1 MKVYYFLY
9 SVFYFIKLAFKKKH
23 YSIIFYAPNHFNRGK
38 NSENI
43 FFKDL
48 FVSCKMH
55 NLSFLYLEEPDVYSN
70 QKRSEIAIPFDFI
83 YYLIVFFRKFKK
95 SEISYINNDK
105 KIGGFVK
112 KIFFKNI
119 TFDNYITISQS
130 MLSFFSGVS
139 SDAKLFDL
147 QHGIIHLDRDTYVKD
162 GVPVAN
168 ISRNNVNLL
177 LYGEGF
183 KNLLTALKNGYD
195 HTDIFVIGAYN
206 KVLNITLESN
216 KNILVS
222 LQFTSDHTPKQNKLL
237 SNELEHM
244 IIDNPTFSFY
254 LKNHPRFNKE
264 VDLNR
269 FYKFENAQ
277 KANSDLYSNFQKC
290 SLHLTAYS
298 TTTFECALLGV
309 PTVFMQCL
317 SDDFSAFKKDYD
329 YPFNYSL
336 SVVFNDYIDCSSK
349 VNNWAKAYYTD
360 FNEDKFINC
369 LAS

>member
-1 MKVYYFLY
+1 MIRFL
-9 SVFYFIKLAFKKKH
+9 K
-23 YSIIFYAPNHFNRGK
+23 SIIFFLKFLFVKKKIDVILYAPQHFNRGK
-38 NSENI
+38 CGENEYFTPIIKTLEAYNLTYI
-43 FFKDL
+43 FFD
-48 FVSCKMH
+48 
-55 NLSFLYLEEPDVYSN
+55 EPDYVGKSASN
-70 QKRSEIAIPFDFI
+70 NKSVPFDFI
-83 YYLIVFFRKFKK
+83 YLIIIFLRRLFS
-95 SEISYINNDK
+95 SEMDLITKDQ
-105 KIGGFVK
+105 KIGRFLSK
-112 KIFFKNI
+112 TFLRNLDFKN
-119 TFDNYITISQS
+119 YIVLSQS
-130 MLSFFSGVS
+130 LLSVFRGVS
-139 SDAKLFDL
+139 NNAKLFDL